1 MPKTPGAPR
10 RRSSSPAQTPRERLR
25 AAALTYPGAAE
36 EFPWG
41 EAVVKVDGK
50 IFVFLPGDEPGSL
63 RRLTLKLP
71 SSAGAALALPGAEV
85 TGYGLGRSGWVT
97 LPLEE
102 GLPFELALEWL
113 EESYRAVATKR
124 RQRELDEREPAPPGA
139 RRRESQPR
147 RPTKRA

>member
-1 MPKTPGAPR
+1 MPKRP
-10 RRSSSPAQTPRERLR
+10 TPRAALR
-25 AAALTYPGAAE
+25 AAALAYPGAKE

-50 IFVFLPGDEPGSL
+50 IFVFLPDEDPASA

-71 SSAGAALALPGAEV
+71 ESGPAALALDGAEP

-97 LPLEE
+97 LPLGP
-102 GLPFELALEWL
+102 GLPIALALEWL

-124 RQRELDEREPAPPGA
+124 RQRELDTPKIAKA
-139 RRRESQPR
+139 SKT
-147 RPTKRA
+147 TKRS